1 MREKLLWVCWPPWVA
16 ITKYHKLVAKITEVY
31 FHSSRGSEVQDQGT
45 SKVGFILRPLSLLHT
60 PRSHYAYDLYVSC
73 GKRKKKKFISSSYKA
88 ASPIGLESHPYDLI

>member
-45 SKVGFILRPLSLLHT
+45 GEDIEARESGEDAFMWGRTV
-60 PRSHYAYDLYVSC
+60 
-73 GKRKKKKFISSSYKA
+73 ISNYGIA
-88 ASPIGLESHPYDLI
+88 G